1 MSMQVELP
9 DDITTGIRRRGAVET
24 IRQGITEAPA
34 LGRGL
39 VLTLGLALVGAAGRV
54 TIPVVMQQSIDKG
67 FVNETVRFDFILQLC
82 IVAAIIIVV
91 AAVCQRMARYRIGT
105 AAEEGLYGLR
115 VRLFEHIHRLSLAD
129 HNEER
134 RGSLVG
140 RVTSDIETL
149 TMFFAWGGL
158 AWLLDLSLM
167 FVVACVMLAYD
178 WVLAVVAFAVVA
190 PLIIVLR
197 LVQRRLVRAYD
208 QVREGNGS
216 MLSAMSE
223 TVAGVETLQAY
234 DAVEPALDRLQD
246 ATKSRSKAS
255 IKAGI
260 IGAFLFPSGEV
271 FSVFTVVAV
280 VGIGIWRGE
289 AAGLTAGSLVGFM
302 FLTYRFLE
310 PIAEFT
316 EVIDQTQT
324 AVAGLRRVLGILDIP
339 VGPPPAANPV
349 ALPAG
354 KLGVSLLDV
363 TFAYAPRE
371 EDGKPSN
378 VLSNLTV
385 VIPPG
390 QHVALVGESGS
401 GKTTIA
407 RLIARLADPTAG
419 RVTIGAVNLKHVA
432 NDDLRRR
439 LTVVP
444 QEPFLFADTIA
455 YNLRFA
461 RPDATDAELTQ
472 AVSQLEL
479 DDWIAGLAAGIHT
492 PVGQRGQSLS
502 AGERQMVALLRAS
515 LVNPD
520 VLILDEATSSVDA
533 LTEVRLAR
541 ALRKLAQ
548 GRTTISIAHRLS
560 TASRADRVLVLA
572 DGQVVDDGSHE
583 ALMQKGGAYQRMY
596 ESWLA
601 ATDT

>member
-1 MSMQVELP
+1 MSMRDDLS
-9 DDITTGIRRRGAVET
+9 DDITSGVRRRGAVAT

-39 VLTLGLALVGAAGRV
+39 ALTLGLALIGAAGRV
-54 TIPVVMQQSIDKG
+54 TIPVVMQQSIDKA
-67 FVNETVRFDFILQLC
+67 FVDDNVRFDFVLRLC
-82 IVAAIIIVV
+82 IVAAIIIVI
-91 AAVCQRMARYRIGT
+91 AAVCQRTAVYRLGT

-158 AWLLDLSLM
+158 AWMLDLSLM

-208 QVREGNGS
+208 KVREGNGA

-223 TVAGVETLQAY
+223 TVSGVETLQAY
-234 DAVEPALDRLQD
+234 DAVEPALQRVEES
-246 ATKSRSKAS
+246 TKSRSKAS

-280 VGIGIWRGE
+280 VGIGVWRGA

-339 VGPPPAANPV
+339 VGPPPATNPV
-349 ALPAG
+349 ALPVG

-371 EDGKPSN
+371 EDGQPSD

-385 VIPPG
+385 IIPPG

-432 NDDLRRR
+432 NEDLRRR

-461 RPDATDAELTQ
+461 RPDASDAALED
-472 AVSQLEL
+472 AVKQLEL
-479 DDWIAGLAAGIHT
+479 DDWVAGLPAGIHT

-541 ALRKLAQ
+541 ALRKLAH

-572 DGQVVDDGSHE
+572 DGRVVDDGSHE
-583 ALMQKGGAYQRMY
+583 ALMQQGGAYQRMY

-601 ATDT
+601 ATNT

>member
-1 MSMQVELP
+1 MTMI
-9 DDITTGIRRRGAVET
+9 DDITQGVQRRGAVDT
-24 IRQGITEAPA
+24 IRQGIVEAPA
-34 LGRGL
+34 LGKGL
-39 VLTLGLALVGAAGRV
+39 LLTFFLALLGATGRV
-54 TIPVVMQQSIDKG
+54 AVPVVMQQSIDKG
-67 FVNETVRFDFILQLC
+67 FVGGVVRLDLIVQLC
-82 IVAAIIIVV
+82 IGAAVVVMVAAFSQRT
-91 AAVCQRMARYRIGT
+91 AVNRLGT
-105 AAEEGLYGLR
+105 SAERGLYGLR

-129 HNEER
+129 HNDER
-134 RGSLVG
+134 RGALVG

-149 TMFFAWGGL
+149 TQFFSWGGL
-158 AWLLDLSLM
+158 SWMLNLSLM
-167 FVVACVMLAYD
+167 FVVACAMLAYD
-178 WVLAVVAFAVVA
+178 WVLALVAFAVVA

-208 QVREGNGS
+208 RVRLGNGS

-223 TVAGVETLQAY
+223 TVSGVETLQAY
-234 DAVEPALDRLQD
+234 DAVEPALERVER
-246 ATKSRSKAS
+246 ATEQRSRVS

-271 FSVFTVVAV
+271 FSVLTVVAV
-280 VGIGIWRGE
+280 VGIGVWRGE

-324 AVAGLRRVLGILDIP
+324 AVAGLRRVLGILDTPI
-339 VGPPPAANPV
+339 GPPEAEV
-349 ALPAG
+349 AP
-354 KLGVSLLDV
+354 
-363 TFAYAPRE
+363 T
-371 EDGKPSN
+371 N
-378 VLSNLTV
+378 VLLQLSLA
-385 VIPPG
+385 IAPG

-419 RVTIGAVNLKHVA
+419 RVTIGAVNVRHVA
-432 NDDLRRR
+432 NDDLRKR

-444 QEPFLFADTIA
+444 QEPFLFADTIS

-461 RPDATDAELTQ
+461 RPAATDVQLRA
-472 AVSQLEL
+472 AVTRLEL
-479 DDWIAGLAAGIHT
+479 DDWVANLPLGLET

-560 TASRADRVLVLA
+560 TAARADRVVVLA
-572 DGQVVDDGSHE
+572 NGRIVDDGSHQE
-583 ALMQKGGAYQRMY
+583 LMQQRGEYYRMY
-596 ESWLA
+596 ESWLIATGISGATPNTA
-601 ATDT
+601 AGAS

>member
-1 MSMQVELP
+1 MTMT
-9 DDITTGIRRRGAVET
+9 DDVTAEVRRRGAVDT
-24 IRQGITEAPA
+24 IRAGIAQAPA

-39 VLTLGLALVGAAGRV
+39 AVTFLLALLGAVGRASLPIVIQLAIDNGLDAGLDDGNVRV
-54 TIPVVMQQSIDKG
+54 DYI
-67 FVNETVRFDFILQLC
+67 VRLC
-82 IVAAIIIVV
+82 AIAAAIIIA
-91 AAVCQRMARYRIGT
+91 AAVCQRTAVYRLGT

-115 VRLFEHIHRLSLAD
+115 VRLFDHIHRLSLAD

-134 RGSLVG
+134 RGALVA

-158 AWLLDLSLM
+158 AWMLDLSLM

-197 LVQRRLVRAYD
+197 FVQAKLVRAYD
-208 QVREGNGS
+208 KVREDNAQ
-216 MLSAMSE
+216 MLSLMSE
-223 TVAGVETLQAY
+223 TVSGAETLQAY
-234 DAVEPALDRLQD
+234 DSVEPAIERLEQ
-246 ATKSRSKAS
+246 ATQRRAKSSVR
-255 IKAGI
+255 AGV

-280 VGIGIWRGE
+280 VGIGVWRGTD
-289 AAGLTAGSLVGFM
+289 AGLSAGALVGYM

-316 EVIDQTQT
+316 EVIDQSQT
-324 AVAGLRRVLGILDIP
+324 AVAGMRRVLGILDTPI
-339 VGPPPAANPV
+339 GPPPAENPV
-349 ALPAG
+349 ALPVG
-354 KLGVSLLDV
+354 RLGVALHDV
-363 TFAYAPRE
+363 TFAYAPRDDE
-371 EDGKPSN
+371 SPAN
-378 VLSNLTV
+378 VLTHLQLT
-385 VIPPG
+385 IPPG
-390 QHVALVGESGS
+390 QHVALVGESGE
-401 GKTTIA
+401 GKTTVA
-407 RLIARLADPTAG
+407 RLVARLADPTAG
-419 RVTIGAVNLKHVA
+419 RVTIGAVNLRHVA

-444 QEPFLFADTIA
+444 QEPFLFAETIA

-461 RPDATDAELTQ
+461 KPDATDAELAG
-472 AVSQLEL
+472 AVRTLEL
-479 DDWIAGLAAGIHT
+479 DDWVAGLAQGLDT
-492 PVGQRGQSLS
+492 PVGQRGQALS

-541 ALRKLAQ
+541 ALRKLSE

-560 TASRADRVLVLA
+560 TAARADRV
-572 DGQVVDDGSHE
+572 VVMAYGRVVEDGSHD
-583 ALMQKGGAYQRMY
+583 ALMALDGEYRRMY
-596 ESWLA
+596 DAWLA
-601 ATDT
+601 ATRA

>member
-1 MSMQVELP
+1 MTMT
-9 DDITTGIRRRGAVET
+9 DDITAEVRRRGAVDT
-24 IRQGITEAPA
+24 IRAGIAHAPA

-39 VLTLGLALVGAAGRV
+39 GVTFLLALLGAAGRASLPIV
-54 TIPVVMQQSIDKG
+54 
-67 FVNETVRFDFILQLC
+67 LQLAIDNGLDAGSVRVDYVVRLC
-82 IVAAIIIVV
+82 AVAAAIVV
-91 AAVCQRMARYRIGT
+91 AAAVCQRTAVYRLGT

-115 VRLFEHIHRLSLAD
+115 VRLFDHIHRLSLAD

-134 RGSLVG
+134 RGALVA

-158 AWLLDLSLM
+158 AWMLDLSLM

-178 WVLAVVAFAVVA
+178 WVLALVAFAVVA

-197 LVQRRLVRAYD
+197 YVQGRLVRAYD
-208 QVREGNGS
+208 RVRESNS
-216 MLSAMSE
+216 QMLSLMAE
-223 TVAGVETLQAY
+223 TVSGVETLQAY
-234 DAVEPALDRLQD
+234 GAVAPAIERVEQ
-246 ATKSRSKAS
+246 ATQRRARSS
-255 IKAGI
+255 VRSGV

-280 VGIGIWRGE
+280 VGIGVWQGT
-289 AAGLTAGSLVGFM
+289 ASGLTAGALVGFM

-324 AVAGLRRVLGILDIP
+324 AVAGLRRVLGILDTPI
-339 VGPPPAANPV
+339 GPPPATNPV
-349 ALPAG
+349 ELPVG
-354 KLGVSLLDV
+354 RLGVALHDV
-363 TFAYAPRE
+363 TFAYAPRDDE
-371 EDGKPSN
+371 PASN
-378 VLSNLTV
+378 VLSQLSLT
-385 VIPPG
+385 IPPG
-390 QHVALVGESGS
+390 QHVALVGESGA

-407 RLIARLADPTAG
+407 RLVARLADPTQG
-419 RVTIGAVNLKHVA
+419 RVSIGAVNLKHVA
-432 NDDLRRR
+432 NEDLRRR

-461 RPDATDAELTQ
+461 EPDATDDELAA
-472 AVSQLEL
+472 AVRRLEL
-479 DDWIAGLAAGIHT
+479 DDWVAGLAQGLAT
-492 PVGQRGQSLS
+492 PVGQRGQALS

-541 ALRKLAQ
+541 ALRRLSE

-560 TASRADRVLVLA
+560 TAARADRVVVLA
-572 DGQVVDDGSHE
+572 YGRVVEDGSHE
-583 ALMQKGGAYQRMY
+583 ALMALGGEYKRMY
-596 ESWLA
+596 DAWLA
-601 ATDT
+601 ATRA

>member
-1 MSMQVELP
+1 MI
-9 DDITTGIRRRGAVET
+9 DDATGEIRRRGAVDT
-24 IRQGITEAPA
+24 IRQGMSHAPA

-39 VLTLGLALVGAAGRV
+39 SLTFFLALCGAAGRV
-54 TIPVVMQQSIDKG
+54 TIPIAIQQAIDNG
-67 FVNETVRFDFILQLC
+67 FADGQVRIDFITRLC
-82 IVAAIIIVV
+82 GVAAMVV
-91 AAVCQRMARYRIGT
+91 LFAALCQRTAVYRLGT

-115 VRLFEHIHRLSLAD
+115 VRLFDHIHRLSLAD
-129 HNEER
+129 QNEER
-134 RGSLVG
+134 RGALVA

-158 AWLLDLSLM
+158 AWMLDLSLM
-167 FVVACVMLAYD
+167 FVVACVMIAYD

-208 QVREGNGS
+208 RVRENNAV
-216 MLSAMSE
+216 MLSTISE
-223 TVAGVETLQAY
+223 TVSGVETLQAY
-234 DAVEPALDRLQD
+234 DAVEPAIERLQ
-246 ATKSRSKAS
+246 ATTERKAKAS
-255 IKAGI
+255 IRAGF
-260 IGAFLFPSGEV
+260 IGALLFPSGEV

-280 VGIGIWRGE
+280 VGIGVWRGG

-316 EVIDQTQT
+316 EVVDQTQT
-324 AVAGLRRVLGILDIP
+324 AVAGLRRVLGILDTPI
-339 VGPPPAANPV
+339 GPPPATNPIPLPEGRLGV
-349 ALPAG
+349 ALHE
-354 KLGVSLLDV
+354 V
-363 TFAYAPRE
+363 TFAYEPRE
-371 EDGKPSN
+371 DEPPSN
-378 VLSNLTV
+378 VLTNLTLT
-385 VIPPG
+385 IPPG
-390 QHVALVGESGS
+390 QHVALVGESGA

-407 RLIARLADPTAG
+407 RLVARLTDPTSG
-419 RVTIGAVNLKHVA
+419 RITIGAVNVKHVA
-432 NDDLRRR
+432 NDDLRQR

-461 RPDATDAELTQ
+461 KPDATDEELERS
-472 AVSQLEL
+472 VRLLEL
-479 DDWIAGLAAGIHT
+479 DDWVKALPQGLET
-492 PVGQRGQSLS
+492 EVGQRGQALS

-541 ALRKLAQ
+541 ALRKLSA

-560 TASRADRVLVLA
+560 TAARADRVVLLA
-572 DGQVVDDGSHE
+572 NGSVLEDGSHDD
-583 ALMQKGGAYQRMY
+583 LMTQNGEYRRMY
-596 ESWLA
+596 DAWLT
-601 ATDT
+601 ATNT

>member
-1 MSMQVELP
+1 MLT
-9 DDITTGIRRRGAVET
+9 DDVTQEVRRRGAVDT
-24 IRQGITEAPA
+24 IRQGIAEAPA

-39 VLTLGLALVGAAGRV
+39 AVTFVLALFGAAGRV
-54 TIPVVMQQSIDKG
+54 TIPIVIQQSIDKG
-67 FVNETVRFDFILQLC
+67 FVDGGVRLDFIFRAC
-82 IVAAIIIVV
+82 SIASVIVLLAA
-91 AAVCQRMARYRIGT
+91 ACQRMAVFRLGT
-105 AAEEGLYGLR
+105 SAEEGLYGLR
-115 VRLFEHIHRLSLAD
+115 VRLFDHIHRLSLAD
-129 HNEER
+129 QNDER
-134 RGSLVG
+134 RGALVA

-158 AWLLDLSLM
+158 AWMLDLSLM
-167 FVVACVMLAYD
+167 FVVACVMIAYD

-208 QVREGNGS
+208 RVREGNAT
-216 MLSAMSE
+216 MLSSISE
-223 TVAGVETLQAY
+223 TVSGVETLQAY
-234 DAVEPALDRLQD
+234 DAVEPALQRVE
-246 ATKSRSKAS
+246 ATTQKRAKAS
-255 IKAGI
+255 IRAGFL
-260 IGAFLFPSGEV
+260 GALLFPSGEV

-280 VGIGIWRGE
+280 VGIGVWRGD

-324 AVAGLRRVLGILDIP
+324 AVAGLRRVLGILDTPI
-339 VGPPPAANPV
+339 GPPPATNPV
-349 ALPAG
+349 PLPAG
-354 KLGVSLLDV
+354 RLGVALHEV
-363 TFAYAPRE
+363 TFAYEPRDDE
-371 EDGKPSN
+371 PATN
-378 VLSNLTV
+378 VLTSLTLT
-385 VIPPG
+385 IPPG
-390 QHVALVGESGS
+390 QHVALVGESGA

-407 RLIARLADPTAG
+407 RLVARLADPTKG
-419 RVTIGAVNLKHVA
+419 RITIGAVNVKHVA

-461 RPDATDAELTQ
+461 KPDATDDELKN
-472 AVSQLEL
+472 AVGRLEL
-479 DDWIAGLAAGIHT
+479 EDWVDSLANGLDT
-492 PVGQRGQSLS
+492 QVGQRGQALA

-541 ALRKLAQ
+541 ALRKLSE

-560 TASRADRVLVLA
+560 TAARADRVVVLA
-572 DGQVVDDGSHE
+572 YGRVVEDGSHE
-583 ALMQKGGAYQRMY
+583 ALMAKDGEYRRMY
-596 ESWLA
+596 DAWLA
-601 ATDT
+601 ATRA

>member
-1 MSMQVELP
+1 MSMP
-9 DDITTGIRRRGAVET
+9 DDITEGVRRRGTVDT
-24 IRQGITEAPA
+24 IRQGMVQAPA

-39 VLTLGLALVGAAGRV
+39 ALTFFLALVGAAGRV
-54 TIPVVMQQSIDKG
+54 TVPVVMQQSIDKG
-67 FVNETVRFDFILQLC
+67 FVEDTVRIDFILRLC
-82 IVAAIIIVV
+82 II
-91 AAVCQRMARYRIGT
+91 AAVVVVIAAVSQRTAVHRLGT
-105 AAEEGLYGLR
+105 SAEDGLYGLR
-115 VRLFEHIHRLSLAD
+115 VRLFDHIHRLSLAD

-134 RGSLVG
+134 RGALVG

-149 TMFFAWGGL
+149 TLFFAWAGL
-158 AWLLDLSLM
+158 AWMLDLSLM

-208 QVREGNGS
+208 GVREGNAA

-223 TVAGVETLQAY
+223 TVSGVETLQAY
-234 DAVEPALDRLQD
+234 DAVEPALERVQR
-246 ATKSRSKAS
+246 ATEKRSKAS

-280 VGIGIWRGE
+280 VGIGVWRGE

-324 AVAGLRRVLGILDIP
+324 AVAGLRRVLAILDTPI
-339 VGPPPAANPV
+339 GPPQSAAPI
-349 ALPAG
+349 ALPIG
-354 KLGVSLLDV
+354 KLGIALNDV
-363 TFAYAPRE
+363 TFSYAPRE
-371 EDGKPSN
+371 EDSALMN
-378 VLSNLTV
+378 VLANLSI

-407 RLIARLADPTAG
+407 RLVARLADPTSG

-461 RPDATDAELTQ
+461 KPHATDAELNE
-472 AVSQLEL
+472 AVRRLEL
-479 DDWIAGLAAGIHT
+479 GEWVSSLPRGLDT
-492 PVGQRGQSLS
+492 PVGQRGQSLA
-502 AGERQMVALLRAS
+502 AGERQIVALLRAS

-533 LTEVRLAR
+533 VTEVRLAR
-541 ALRKLAQ
+541 ALRKLAV

-572 DGQVVDDGSHE
+572 EGRVVDDGSHE
-583 ALMQKGGAYQRMY
+583 VLITKGGEYQRMY

-601 ATDT
+601 ATSA

>member
-1 MSMQVELP
+1 MTMI
-9 DDITTGIRRRGAVET
+9 DDITEGVRRRGAVDT
-24 IRQGITEAPA
+24 IRQGIAEAPA
-34 LGRGL
+34 LGK
-39 VLTLGLALVGAAGRV
+39 GLAFTFVLAVVGAVGRV
-54 TIPVVMQQSIDKG
+54 TIPVLMQQSIDKG
-67 FVNETVRFDFILQLC
+67 FIEGEIRTGFIVRLALF
-82 IVAAIIIVV
+82 AAGVV
-91 AAVCQRMARYRIGT
+91 VLGAISQRTAVYRIGV
-105 AAEEGLYGLR
+105 AAEAGLYGLR
-115 VRLFEHIHRLSLAD
+115 VRLFDHIHRLSLAD
-129 HNEER
+129 HNVER
-134 RGSLVG
+134 RGALVG

-149 TMFFAWGGL
+149 TTFFAWGGL
-158 AWLLDLSLM
+158 AWMLDLSLM

-178 WVLAVVAFAVVA
+178 WVLAVVAFLVVA

-208 QVREGNGS
+208 RVREGNGS
-216 MLSAMSE
+216 MLSSISE
-223 TVAGVETLQAY
+223 TVSGVETLQAY
-234 DAVEPALDRLQD
+234 DAVEPALARVKQ
-246 ATKSRSKAS
+246 ATEKRSKSS
-255 IKAGI
+255 IRAGI

-271 FSVFTVVAV
+271 FSVFTVVTV

-289 AAGLTAGSLVGFM
+289 SAGLTAGSLVGFM

-324 AVAGLRRVLGILDIP
+324 AVAGLRRVLGILDTPI
-339 VGPPPAANPV
+339 GPPPATNPV

-354 KLGVSLLDV
+354 RLGVSLHEV

-371 EDGKPSN
+371 EESAPTN
-378 VLSNLTV
+378 VLSLLSIA
-385 VIPPG
+385 IPAG

-432 NDDLRRR
+432 NEDLRAR

-455 YNLRFA
+455 FNLRFA
-461 RPDATDAELTQ
+461 KPAATDAELAE
-472 AVSQLEL
+472 AVRRLEL
-479 DDWIAGLAAGIHT
+479 DDWVAGLANGLDTA
-492 PVGQRGQSLS
+492 VGQRGQSLS
-502 AGERQMVALLRAS
+502 AGERQIVALLRAS

-533 LTEVRLAR
+533 LNEVRLAR
-541 ALRKLAQ
+541 ALRKLAH

-560 TASRADRVLVLA
+560 TASRADRVLVLNA
-572 DGQVVDDGSHE
+572 GRVVSDGSHD
-583 ALMQKGGAYQRMY
+583 ALMAEGGEYRRMY
-596 ESWLA
+596 DSWLA
-601 ATDT
+601 ATNT